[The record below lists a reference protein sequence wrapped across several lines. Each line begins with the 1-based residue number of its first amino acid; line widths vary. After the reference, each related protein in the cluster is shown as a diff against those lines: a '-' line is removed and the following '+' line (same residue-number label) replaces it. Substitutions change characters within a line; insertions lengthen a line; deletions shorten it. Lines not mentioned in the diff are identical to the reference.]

1 MYCITKKV
9 FITRQNV
16 QHKLEKSSTLLS
28 CIITYHLKD
37 LRAWVAL
44 TFHYP
49 FLHLDSICNLS
60 KIYKC
65 HFACFCAVTSK
76 LFYNKLKWLWNN
88 ILLEETL
95 DDCYMACSN
104 IKTNSIISEPNVLE
118 INVHDFERMTCYN
131 ERKWWWKK
139 SSVFPPLTLK
149 LDLGRSQSWF

>member
-1 MYCITKKV
+1 M
-9 FITRQNV
+9 
-16 QHKLEKSSTLLS
+16 
-28 CIITYHLKD
+28 
-37 LRAWVAL
+37 
-44 TFHYP
+44 HYISFERFARKHGIDFSLP
-49 FLHLDSICNLS
+49 FLHLDSICNHS

-104 IKTNSIISEPNVLE
+104 IKTNSITSEPNVLE

-131 ERKWWWKK
+131 ERKWWQKLF
-139 SSVFPPLTLK
+139 VFNSLLK
-149 LDLGRSQSWF
+149 TELGRSQRYLNVKENDSNNFESRKMITFK